1 MLIMPQKKIKFMDK
15 IVANNLKKLRETAR
29 YTQDQVAQIL
39 GLSRSAYSNYEAGTR
54 EVPYDIIERASDL
67 YGCDMEILFYENE
80 NVDSLIMASAFRIEG
95 LSAEDSKEIIRFKD
109 IVKSYIKM
117 ESLEMR

>member
-1 MLIMPQKKIKFMDK
+1 MLSMPQKKIKFMDK

>member
-1 MLIMPQKKIKFMDK
+1 MDK

-39 GLSRSAYSNYEAGTR
+39 GLTRSAYSNYEAGTR

-109 IVKSYIKM
+109 IVKSYVKM